1 MPRRE
6 QPLGR
11 GNESVVAFAADLRA
25 LRAGAGNPAYR
36 ELGRRVH
43 YSAASLSEAASG
55 RKLPSL
61 PVTLA
66 YVRGCAGDVAAWE
79 RRWRQVAEELAS
91 EPSSVEA
98 DEQEPPYI
106 GLSAFRPENAATF
119 FGRTRLVEEV
129 LQRLVTHRLVG
140 VFGPSGAGKS
150 SLLQAGVIAR
160 WQEPARNVVM
170 FTPGEHPS
178 ARLDTLPPG
187 DGETLIVVD
196 QFEEVYTRC
205 QDATERDEFIARLVG
220 LADEADGRC
229 HIVLGVRADF
239 YGHCMDSPHLLAH
252 LRDAQVAV
260 GAMTAEELREV
271 IVEPAALAGARV
283 ESSLLST
290 LVAQVSGHA
299 GMLPLLS
306 HALLETWRRRR
317 GNTLTLSSFE
327 AAGGIDGALAKT
339 AEDVYAGFEPDQQLL
354 VRRLFLRLTAVSEDV
369 GDVTA
374 RAGLDELDGD
384 PGLTFVLERL
394 AAARLVM
401 LDKGSI
407 EMTHET
413 LLRSWPRLRE
423 WLAEDREGRR
433 VHRQLTE
440 AANTWESLDQDSG
453 ALYRGVRLDSAGE
466 WVNRTSEQL
475 TVRERQFLDASFAA
489 REQEKTRERRQRLRL
504 RQLVAVLSVLLLLAV
519 AAGVYAF
526 KSEVGAA
533 RDRNIAVSQRAAI
546 EASAE
551 RAAHPALS
559 AQLALAAYHISPTP
573 EARGALLST
582 FGAPYATQL
591 HGHRGAVGGVAYSAD
606 GTLMASAS
614 MDNTI
619 RLYDVHE
626 PHHPEMRAE
635 LAGHLAGVN
644 GVVFGRGV
652 LASVSWDHTVRIWD
666 IGNPAHPGDPITLT
680 GHSDCV
686 NAVAVTA
693 DGKTLATGSTDHT
706 VRIWDLSDPEHP
718 VPMGDPLTR
727 HTDTVLSVA
736 FRRDGKLLATSSS
749 DQTIRLWDTTDPRH
763 PVAVGAPL
771 TGHSGDVSSIA
782 FSPDGHSLVSGGADQ
797 TLRLWDVTDPAHATQ
812 TASAFTRAAVIRAVA
827 FAPDGRTVAAA
838 STDQMVRLW
847 AVGKTELS
855 ELITFAGHAGAAY
868 SAAFSPDGHTLAT
881 GSDDRTVRLWDVA
894 GTLLGGHT
902 NAVYHVALSPDGK
915 AVATAGYDGTVLVRK
930 IATGDK
936 PIVLTAHQGPVNSVA
951 FAPDGRTMAS
961 ASADHTVR
969 LWDTHDLSHITPLG
983 QALPGFTDAVNTV
996 AYSHDGKILAAGG
1009 SNRVAVLLDV
1019 SDPRAPHTVATIPVG
1034 AGIQELAI
1042 SPDGRRLA
1050 AAGDDSNVWMWDITH
1065 PTGLLVPSLLSGHNS
1080 DVKSVAFSPDGHFL
1094 ASASRDATVRLWD
1107 LDNPRGRDKTPVN
1120 PSPDK
1125 PLDLTGLIVH
1135 PDVVYS
1141 VAFSG
1146 DGATLASAAADG
1158 RVRLWDVHDRDHPTA
1173 LADLTGHTDRVYSV
1187 AFGPDGHTL
1196 ASAGQD
1202 HTARLWDIDPGVAGA
1217 RVCMLADSPVDRTT
1231 WDRYFPGIAYN
1242 PPC

>member
-1 MPRRE
+1 MGEVGGVPRRE
-6 QPLGR
+6 QPLRLGD
-11 GNESVVAFAADLRA
+11 ESVLAFAADLRA
-25 LRAGAGNPAYR
+25 LRAKAGNPAYR

-66 YVRGCAGDVAAWE
+66 YVRGCEGDVAAWE
-79 RRWRQVAEELAS
+79 RRWRQLADELAS
-91 EPSSVEA
+91 EPSAAEA
-98 DEQEPPYI
+98 EGQEAPYI
-106 GLSAFRPENAATF
+106 GLSAFRPEHAATF
-119 FGRTRLVEEV
+119 FGRTRLIDEV
-129 LQRLVTHRLVG
+129 LQRLATHRLVG

-150 SLLQAGVIAR
+150 SLLQAGVIHR
-160 WQEPARNVVM
+160 WQESARNAVLC
-170 FTPGEHPS
+170 TPGEHPS
-178 ARLDTLPPG
+178 ARLDALPLE

-205 QDATERDEFIARLVG
+205 QDAAEREEFIRRLVG
-220 LADEADGRC
+220 LADDAGRRC
-229 HIVLGVRADF
+229 RVLLGVRADF
-239 YGHCMDSPHLLAH
+239 YGHCMDSPELLAH
-252 LRDAQVAV
+252 LRDAQAAV

-271 IVEPAALAGARV
+271 IVEPAAGSGVRV
-283 ESSLLST
+283 ESSLLTT

-317 GNTLTLSSFE
+317 GNTLTLSGFE
-327 AAGGIDGALAKT
+327 AAGGIEGALAKT
-339 AEDVYAGFEPDQQLL
+339 AEDLYAAFAPEQQLL
-354 VRRLFLRLTAVSEDV
+354 VRRLFLRLTAVRDDV

-374 RAGLDELDGD
+374 RVDLDELDSD
-384 PGLTFVLERL
+384 SDVTFVLERL

-401 LDKGSI
+401 LDKGSV

-413 LLRSWPRLRE
+413 LVRSWPRLRE
-423 WLAEDREGRR
+423 WLAEDRDGRR

-440 AANTWESLDQDSG
+440 AANTWESLDRDPG
-453 ALYRGVRLDSAGE
+453 ALYRGIRLDSARE
-466 WVNRTSEQL
+466 WDSRTSEQL
-475 TVRERQFLDASFAA
+475 TVRERQFLDASLAA
-489 REQEKTRERRQRLRL
+489 RAQEQSREQRQRLRL
-504 RQLVAVLSVLLLLAV
+504 RQLVAVLSVLLVVAV
-519 AAGVYAF
+519 TAGVYAF
-526 KSEVGAA
+526 RSEFSAA
-533 RDRNIAVSQRAAI
+533 QDRNIAVSQRVAI

-551 RAAHPALS
+551 RAANPGLS
-559 AQLALAAYHISPTP
+559 AQLALAAYRISPTP
-573 EARGALLST
+573 EARSALLST
-582 FGAPYATQL
+582 FGAPYAIRLQ
-591 HGHRGAVGGVAYSAD
+591 GHQAAVGGVAYSAD

-619 RLYDVHE
+619 RLWDVHR
-626 PHHPEMRAE
+626 PHHAKPVAT

-652 LASVSWDHTVRIWD
+652 VAGVSWDHTVRIWD
-666 IGNPAHPGDPITLT
+666 IGDPAHPGDPITLT

-686 NAVAVTA
+686 NAVAITP

-706 VRIWDLSDPEHP
+706 VRIWDLSDPKHP
-718 VPMGDPLTR
+718 APSGDPITQ

-736 FRRDGKLLATSSS
+736 FRRDGKLLATSSR
-749 DQTIRLWDTTDPRH
+749 DQTIRLWDMTDPRR

-771 TGHSGDVSSIA
+771 TGHAGDVSSVA
-782 FSPDGHSLVSGGADQ
+782 FSPDGRSLVSGGADQ
-797 TLRLWDVTDPAHATQ
+797 TLRLWDVTDPAHTTQ
-812 TASAFTRAAVIRAVA
+812 ITSAFTRAAVIRAVA

-838 STDQMVRLW
+838 STDQVIRLW
-847 AVGKTELS
+847 TVGKTELA
-855 ELITFAGHAGAAY
+855 ELVTFTGHAGPAF
-868 SAAFSPDGHTLAT
+868 SATFSPDGHTLAT

-902 NAVYHVALSPDGK
+902 NAVYHVALSPDGQ
-915 AVATAGYDGTVLVRK
+915 AVATAGYDGTVLVRRT
-930 IATGDK
+930 AA
-936 PIVLTAHQGPVNSVA
+936 PAEPAVLAAHQGPVNSVV
-951 FAPDGRTMAS
+951 FAPDSRTMAS

-969 LWDTHDLSHITPLG
+969 FWDTHDLGHITPLG
-983 QALPGFTDAVNTV
+983 QALTGFTDAVNTV
-996 AYSHDGKILAAGG
+996 AYSRDGKLLAAGG
-1009 SNRVAVLLDV
+1009 SNRVVVLLDV
-1019 SDPRAPHTVATIPVG
+1019 SDPRSPHTVVTLPTPA
-1034 AGIQELAI
+1034 AGIQELAF

-1050 AAGDDSNVWMWDITH
+1050 AAGDDSRIRIWDVTDRAH
-1065 PTGLLVPSLLSGHNS
+1065 PVESPQLSGHES

-1094 ASASRDATVRLWD
+1094 ASAGRDAAVRLWD
-1107 LDNPRGRDKTPVN
+1107 LDDPRHEIP
-1120 PSPDK
+1120 P
-1125 PLDLTGLIVH
+1125 IAH

-1146 DGATLASAAADG
+1146 DGAVLASAGADG
-1158 RVRLWDVHDRDHPTA
+1158 RVRLWDVHDREHPTA
-1173 LADLTGHTDRVYSV
+1173 LADLTGHTERVYSV

-1202 HTARLWDIDPGVAGA
+1202 HTARLWDIDPDAAAA
-1217 RVCMLADSPVDRTT
+1217 RVCALADPPLDRTD